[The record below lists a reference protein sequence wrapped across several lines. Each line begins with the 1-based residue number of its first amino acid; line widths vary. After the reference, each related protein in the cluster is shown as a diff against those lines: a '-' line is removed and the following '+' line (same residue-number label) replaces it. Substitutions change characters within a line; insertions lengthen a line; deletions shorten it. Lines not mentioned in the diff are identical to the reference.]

1 MNIKGAA
8 DFRQPPG
15 DSSRYPLRSFDL
27 LFHTVAVAFDY
38 HGFGVVYEAVQ
49 HGAGSP
55 VGAGVGLR
63 YRLTGPD
70 NQHATMVFGQLH

>member
-38 HGFGVVYEAVQ
+38 HGFGVV
-49 HGAGSP
+49 
-55 VGAGVGLR
+55 
-63 YRLTGPD
+63 
-70 NQHATMVFGQLH
+70 